1 MENNNIK
8 VNTSEVVQKTVS
20 ILFAIM
26 LAFIAYFLQ
35 KIDKNIEN
43 ISVKTTTLEQ
53 RNAVFEAN
61 QQSDRTIIDNRF
73 KVIENQVIKLENL
86 YTQKIDQ

>member
-8 VNTSEVVQKTVS
+8 VGTSEVVQKTVS

-43 ISVKTTTLEQ
+43 ISIKTTTLEQ

-73 KVIENQVIKLENL
+73 KVIENQVTKLENL
-86 YTQKIDQ
+86 HIIKIQP